1 MKRREYKSQLLSSV
15 AAIHKLNLKL
25 IYNSISIS
33 TFKINRN
40 INPGKYTYYIL
51 YIFSYMIKSLEVLLN
66 KLKIIKWTYILC
78 SWIKDW
84 RESRCQSFPTL
95 LLESIL
101 CQSIKNPNYVRR
113 YSENNVYNTSLL
125 MRFLEVHWR

>member
-33 TFKINRN
+33 TFKINTN

-95 LLESIL
+95 PLETIL
-101 CQSIKNPNYVRR
+101 CQSIKNPNYFRR
-113 YSENNVYNTSLL
+113 YSENNVYKTSLL
-125 MRFLEVHWR
+125 MRFLDVHWR